1 MTPVKKTSSHLAVLI
16 LFCAQ
21 LLSAQSTSIDISR
34 SDLELHVKYL
44 ASDELEGRRAGTE
57 GNRKAADYIARQF
70 ERFGLSPA
78 GTGGSFFQPFEFV
91 ASVRPGDGNAL
102 SFSRPD
108 GLPPLVLTP
117 DTDFRPFGFSS
128 NTTISAPV
136 VFAGYGISAPDE
148 NYDDFKDLDV
158 SGKIIVVLR
167 YTPEGSDPHASLNRH
182 SALRNKAR
190 TARDKGATGLIMITG
205 PLDEEEDSI
214 IKLSYDQSFSTSG
227 IPAVTMKRAAF
238 EDLLMS
244 SGKDLKTIQ
253 EELNN
258 TKQPQS
264 FPIPSVTATLSTEVV
279 KVTATTSNIVGYLEG
294 THPEKKNEVLVIGAH
309 MDHLGYGG
317 PGSGSITPDTQAI
330 HNGADDNASGTS
342 ALIELA
348 EAIGHRKH
356 ELERSV
362 VFIAFSAEEIG
373 LLGSTYYV
381 NNPFVPLATT
391 VAMLNMDMVGRL
403 EDNTLTVHG
412 TGTSSLW
419 NDLLKHHNMTD
430 TGTEK
435 FTLKY
440 VADGFGPS
448 DHAQFYGKD
457 IPVLFF
463 FTGTHSDY
471 HRPSDDWDKLNYAG
485 HEQVTKFVDEI
496 AMDLIKRED
505 RPDFKRVQMSS
516 PMASGGDSRGF
527 TVTLGI
533 IPDYAE
539 GDEGMKIGGL
549 RPQGPAEKAGIKSGD
564 IITRM
569 AGKTV
574 LNIYDYM
581 GILGELKTGQEVE
594 VEVKRD
600 GQQMVFTAKMEK
612 RQ

>member
-1 MTPVKKTSSHLAVLI
+1 MKKTLACLAVVI
-16 LFCAQ
+16 LLCVQ
-21 LLSAQSTSIDISR
+21 LLPAQTTSIDISR
-34 SDLELHVKYL
+34 RDLEVHVKYL
-44 ASDELEGRRAGTE
+44 ASDELEGRRAGTD
-57 GNRKAADYIARQF
+57 GNRKAAEYIARQF

-78 GTGGSFFQPFEFV
+78 GTGGSFFQTFEFV
-91 ASVRPGDGNAL
+91 ANVRLGQGNAL

-108 GLPPLVLTP
+108 GLPSLVLTP
-117 DTDFRPFGFSS
+117 DVDFRPFGFST
-128 NTTISAPV
+128 NTSISAPL

-167 YTPEGSDPHASLNRH
+167 YTPEGSDPHGSLSRH

-190 TARDKGATGLIMITG
+190 TARDKGAAGLIMITG

-238 EDLLMS
+238 EDLLMN

-253 EELNN
+253 EELNT
-258 TKQPQS
+258 TKQPKS
-264 FPIPSVTATLSTEVV
+264 FPIPSIIATLSTEVV
-279 KVTATTSNIVGYLEG
+279 KVTATTSNVAGYVEG
-294 THPEKKNEVLVIGAH
+294 AHPQKKNEVLVIGAH

-317 PGSGSITPDTQAI
+317 PGSGSLTPDVHDI

-342 ALIELA
+342 ALLELA
-348 EAIGHRKH
+348 EAMGHRKH
-356 ELERSV
+356 ELDRSV
-362 VFIAFSAEEIG
+362 IFIAFSAEEIG

-381 NNPFVPLATT
+381 NNPFLPLATT

-403 EDNTLTVHG
+403 EANTLTVHG
-412 TGTSSLW
+412 TGTSSIW
-419 NDLLKHHNMTD
+419 DDLLRQHNTSG

-440 VADGFGPS
+440 IADGFGPS

-471 HRPSDDWDKLNYAG
+471 HRPSDDWDKLNYTG
-485 HEQVTKFVDEI
+485 QEQVTRFVDEI
-496 AMDLIKRED
+496 AMDLINRDD

-549 RPQGPAEKAGIKSGD
+549 RPQGPAEKSGIKSGD

-569 AGKTV
+569 AGKAV

-581 GILGELKTGQEVE
+581 GILGELKAGQEVE

-600 GQQMVFTAKMEK
+600 GQQMKFTATMEK